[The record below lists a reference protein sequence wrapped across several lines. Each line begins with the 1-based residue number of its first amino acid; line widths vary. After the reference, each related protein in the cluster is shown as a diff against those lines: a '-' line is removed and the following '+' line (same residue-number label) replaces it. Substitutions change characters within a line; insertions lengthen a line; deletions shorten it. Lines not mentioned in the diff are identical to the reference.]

1 MRRTMVRLPLLALV
15 TAAAFLGQQP
25 LYTLKVDVPWVTVDV
40 TVTDPSGKT
49 VSDLKAED
57 FQVFEN
63 GVPQQIH
70 AFAPISA
77 PYNVLL
83 LFDRSGST
91 EHKWAFMQRATAGLI
106 TNLRA
111 QDRIAIDSFDFEFE
125 SITRWTYKRD
135 LSVAALS
142 ELTRSKSI
150 GGTAFYN
157 ALETALK
164 NEFKNVSG
172 RRAIVVLT
180 DGRDTSMYK
189 EVISQNRLVVAADD
203 RRFQKTLKTVREQR
217 IPIYFLALNTDL
229 NFEPN
234 TTGGDEYRNLTLIFP
249 NSTLADRYLKEVRTR
264 MEMLAS
270 ESGGR
275 ILYPKEIQDIV
286 PLYERIGRELGSAY
300 SLAYISEDSKA
311 DGSLRKIEVRATD
324 GTLRLSQSR
333 TSYYAR

>member
-1 MRRTMVRLPLLALV
+1 
-15 TAAAFLGQQP
+15 
-25 LYTLKVDVPWVTVDV
+25 VDVPWVTVDV

-49 VSDLKAED
+49 VSDLKVED

-83 LFDRSGST
+83 LYDRSGST
-91 EHKWAFMQRATAGLI
+91 EHKWSFMQRATAGLI

-111 QDRIAIDSFDFEFE
+111 QDRIAIDSFDFEFD

-135 LSVAALS
+135 LSFSALAD
-142 ELTRSKSI
+142 LTRSKSS

-180 DGRDTSMYK
+180 DGRDTSMYN
-189 EVISQNRLVVAADD
+189 EVI
-203 RRFQKTLKTVREQR
+203 
-217 IPIYFLALNTDL
+217 
-229 NFEPN
+229 
-234 TTGGDEYRNLTLIFP
+234 
-249 NSTLADRYLKEVRTR
+249 
-264 MEMLAS
+264 
-270 ESGGR
+270 
-275 ILYPKEIQDIV
+275 
-286 PLYERIGRELGSAY
+286 
-300 SLAYISEDSKA
+300 
-311 DGSLRKIEVRATD
+311 
-324 GTLRLSQSR
+324 
-333 TSYYAR
+333 